1 MVFTFIKIFNKL
13 FDVFL
18 ATVNCGCV
26 DLIILCVYFVYGAD
40 HARSS
45 ILVYSDVQFSVTTL
59 LPNLFLAQFFVSTT
73 FRVL

>member
-1 MVFTFIKIFNKL
+1 L

-26 DLIILCVYFVYGAD
+26 DRIILCVYFVYGAD

-59 LPNLFLAQFFVSTT
+59 LPNLFLAQFFVSST

>member
-45 ILVYSDVQFSVTTL
+45 ILVYSDVQFLPSVL
-59 LPNLFLAQFFVSTT
+59 
-73 FRVL
+73 